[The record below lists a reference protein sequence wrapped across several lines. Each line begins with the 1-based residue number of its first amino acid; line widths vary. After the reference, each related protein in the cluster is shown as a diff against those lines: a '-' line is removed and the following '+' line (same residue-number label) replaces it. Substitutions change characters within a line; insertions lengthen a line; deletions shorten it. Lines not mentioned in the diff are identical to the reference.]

1 MVARS
6 FWKATR
12 LILGWGLIVLG
23 IVGLFLPLLQGIAF
37 IVAGLALL
45 SRDSPWARRWLERVK
60 GWLKRKGGAI

>member
-1 MVARS
+1 MGRRS
-6 FWKATR
+6 LWKTTR

-45 SRDSPWARRWLERVK
+45 SRDSPWARRWLERAK
-60 GWLKRKGGAI
+60 GWLKRKT